1 MNTMKENQHIE
12 FKQSWRDEYLQ
23 YICGFA
29 NAQGGTLYI
38 GIDDKGEV
46 CGIKN
51 AHSLLENLPNQINQT
66 MGLLAQ
72 VDLHVDEEKEYISIH
87 VEPSDQAIS
96 YRGKFYYRSGST
108 LQEMNGVALT
118 DFLFRKN
125 NTTWDQSIVEEATL
139 NELDTESVDY
149 FVRKAVDAQR
159 LDASVRELSHIQLLR
174 KLKLVNHE
182 DQLTMAALLLF
193 GKDIEKW
200 NLMASF
206 RIGRFQQS
214 QANLLFQDNIVCP
227 LIHMPE
233 RVLWTL
239 RSRYLVAPIHYEGL
253 QRVEPLEIPE
263 DALRE
268 MVCNAIVHKNYLG
281 PHIQMRVWDD
291 KIELWNF
298 GELPYNYT
306 IEKLL
311 QTHESYPRNPLIAQI
326 FYLAGLIEQWG
337 RGYEKIHDA
346 FVREHL
352 MQPTF
357 EQARGGILVTI
368 PREKFIAIQ
377 TGKSIGTETATA
389 QDNQTSQKSVQKSVQ
404 KSTEKQQAIYD
415 LIKNKG
421 SLEPL
426 NEPLNELLNTER
438 IALLLDIPYSTA
450 KRIVKD
456 LEKKGLIVR
465 VGSKKN
471 GHWEILS

>member
-1 MNTMKENQHIE
+1 MKENQHIE

-66 MGLLAQ
+66 
-72 VDLHVDEEKEYISIH
+72 
-87 VEPSDQAIS
+87 
-96 YRGKFYYRSGST
+96 
-108 LQEMNGVALT
+108 
-118 DFLFRKN
+118 
-125 NTTWDQSIVEEATL
+125 
-139 NELDTESVDY
+139 
-149 FVRKAVDAQR
+149 
-159 LDASVRELSHIQLLR
+159 
-174 KLKLVNHE
+174 
-182 DQLTMAALLLF
+182 
-193 GKDIEKW
+193 
-200 NLMASF
+200 
-206 RIGRFQQS
+206 
-214 QANLLFQDNIVCP
+214 
-227 LIHMPE
+227 
-233 RVLWTL
+233 
-239 RSRYLVAPIHYEGL
+239 
-253 QRVEPLEIPE
+253 
-263 DALRE
+263 
-268 MVCNAIVHKNYLG
+268 
-281 PHIQMRVWDD
+281 
-291 KIELWNF
+291 
-298 GELPYNYT
+298 
-306 IEKLL
+306 
-311 QTHESYPRNPLIAQI
+311 
-326 FYLAGLIEQWG
+326 IEQWG

-377 TGKSIGTETATA
+377 TGKSIGAELSTTP
-389 QDNQTSQKSVQKSVQ
+389 DDQTSQKSVQKSVQ

>member
-1 MNTMKENQHIE
+1 MKENQHIE

-51 AHSLLENLPNQINQT
+51 AHTLLENLPNQINQT

-139 NELDTESVDY
+139 NELDAESVDY

-253 QRVEPLEIPE
+253 QRIEPLEIPE

-377 TGKSIGTETATA
+377 TGKSIGAELSTTP
-389 QDNQTSQKSVQKSVQ
+389 DDQTSQKSVQKSVQ

-471 GHWEILS
+471 GYWEILS

>member
-1 MNTMKENQHIE
+1 MNTMKEDQHIE

-51 AHSLLENLPNQINQT
+51 AHTLLENLPNQINQT

-139 NELDTESVDY
+139 NELDAESVDY

-193 GKDIEKW
+193 GKDIEQW

-253 QRVEPLEIPE
+253 QRIEPLEIPE

-389 QDNQTSQKSVQKSVQ
+389 QDDQTSQKSVQKSIQ

-421 SLEPL
+421 SIEPL
-426 NEPLNELLNTER
+426 SEPLNELLNTER

>member
-1 MNTMKENQHIE
+1 MKENQHIE

-51 AHSLLENLPNQINQT
+51 AHTLLENLPNQINQT

-139 NELDTESVDY
+139 NELDAESVDY

-253 QRVEPLEIPE
+253 QRIEPLEIPE

>member
-1 MNTMKENQHIE
+1 MKENQHIE

-51 AHSLLENLPNQINQT
+51 AHTLLENLPNQINQT

-139 NELDTESVDY
+139 NELDAESVDY

-159 LDASVRELSHIQLLR
+159 LDASAKELSHIQLLR

-377 TGKSIGTETATA
+377 TGKSIGAELSTTP
-389 QDNQTSQKSVQKSVQ
+389 DDQTSQKSVQKSVQ

-421 SLEPL
+421 SIEPL

>member
-1 MNTMKENQHIE
+1 MKEDQHIE

-139 NELDTESVDY
+139 NELDAESVDY

-253 QRVEPLEIPE
+253 QRIEPLEIPE

-377 TGKSIGTETATA
+377 TGKSIGAELSTA

-421 SLEPL
+421 SIEPL

>member
-1 MNTMKENQHIE
+1 MKEDQHIE

-46 CGIKN
+46 CGIQN
-51 AHSLLENLPNQINQT
+51 AHTLLENLPNQINQT

-139 NELDTESVDY
+139 NELDAESVDY

-253 QRVEPLEIPE
+253 QRIEPLEIPE

-311 QTHESYPRNPLIAQI
+311 QTHESYPHNPLIAQI

-377 TGKSIGTETATA
+377 TGKSIGAELSTT
-389 QDNQTSQKSVQKSVQ
+389 QDDQTSQKSVQKSVQ

-421 SLEPL
+421 SL
-426 NEPLNELLNTER
+426 EPLNELLNTER

>member
-1 MNTMKENQHIE
+1 MKEDQHIE

-51 AHSLLENLPNQINQT
+51 AHTLLENLPNQINQT

-139 NELDTESVDY
+139 NELDAESVDY

-174 KLKLVNHE
+174 KLKLVNHD

-214 QANLLFQDNIVCP
+214 QANLLFQDNIFCP

-253 QRVEPLEIPE
+253 QRIEPLEIPE

-281 PHIQMRVWDD
+281 PHIQMRVWDE

>member
-1 MNTMKENQHIE
+1 MKEDQHIE

-51 AHSLLENLPNQINQT
+51 AHTLLENLPNQINQT

-139 NELDTESVDY
+139 NELDAESVDY

-253 QRVEPLEIPE
+253 QRIEPLEIPE

-389 QDNQTSQKSVQKSVQ
+389 QDDQTSQKSVQKSVQ

-421 SLEPL
+421 SIEPL
-426 NEPLNELLNTER
+426 NEPLNTER